1 MEKQRLCIAI
11 DTTGSMQAYLTAS
24 KEAIQIMYPFLPLL
38 KIEEIIIVTYGD
50 FDSSHTQINQVV
62 EIFRNVTPGL
72 VNCIKLCQV
81 GGGGDH
87 VEALNT
93 GLFKIL
99 KFLQQQNPTPIIVMH
114 DACGYTKLDCNCN
127 SDPTQRDLEFKAL
140 EREGIN
146 KSDATTEYFVK
157 QLAERHLVTCITSN
171 RCPANAKMYSDNG
184 GYCDV
189 ISQNVTDITSA
200 LFKMLTDILNL
211 SPSTQRT
218 RPIKTPDGSAPAK
231 ITWTIDDIN
240 LFRKLIL
247 QNGTIMEHVSG
258 LASLYYTA
266 IRQNKD
272 MVRHAEFMKELANEG
287 VSAAVRN
294 IFKEAQ
300 NELNKVSIDIFQKA
314 EEQGPRI
321 IGNKT
326 FLTGLLEMLTCT
338 GKGTTAASRT
348 ELKELIKSIKI
359 IDIGDPRFS
368 EGFPLSIITGT
379 KQIVNQDQDQTIE
392 QDESSRLI
400 DGLSLLI
407 SYLGRDGNNYLV
419 KVYNRPAL
427 ALLMACL
434 LSWTRLYE
442 ITDVVGHIIKNGDFL
457 QSDKLILSA
466 SAYNMSWLIT
476 VVTAFRKI
484 MPDNNMHKLYKMYML
499 VTILEMS
506 KKSVEFTS
514 RQEVEKM
521 TINALIEYVP
531 GVMMFYCVA
540 LRQWYP
546 ACLACKCNKSTVEDI
561 IKQMVEYNIGT
572 NEYHTALRKLCDKNE
587 FIFLSTYA
595 IYFYKDL
602 PDNPHLLDPFMYNT
616 RTHIEMEKCDET
628 TLNDIYDKYVGGN
641 GEHIFSNC
649 VPHSNLTSAENCIC
663 TQCGALYGVSDTR
676 KHPPRRCATCRFNTP
691 IKDDRRPTSLIKTYL
706 ITCEN
711 GHKFVC
717 NYERTEMIA
726 TDVCPFCSIDLN
738 ACTNTKTYLVEQFF
752 IDNIE
757 YVALAL
763 GISESIL
770 SRLMTTK
777 SAYKTAVC
785 VETETINPDFAKWL
799 PSPFICKTPE
809 GKHIVR
815 IAGCP
820 LTDASCANILSL
832 MKQKFC
838 LRCMCCSEKK
848 SCEEFKKVC
857 SRANCIFDICSTC
870 VQSFHPCHIGNAT
883 DEQVYNGSLSISVLS
898 CSGCRSPI
906 DPDAKMLN
914 YGLVRFIF
922 KNNDITTLDGSIYN
936 SIAAAVFAG
945 VPFWRCSNGPNC
957 LSLRNKANHGIFE
970 VPKLACDQIDENPHH
985 ICEACVQQQMALAK
999 QQAEEARA
1007 RMLELTP
1014 DKDDYG
1020 FFIIDGERCRQCP
1033 NCNAYAV
1040 RTIGCAHMTCVCGQH
1055 YCYCCGLPHA
1065 NPGETY
1071 AHIRQLFRGEIYPSK
1086 EQIEEVIRLRKTD
1099 PDAILPDI
1107 QDTYYGDEETDSD
1120 EEYD

>member
-1 MEKQRLCIAI
+1 MVDQLVFVI
-11 DTTGSMQAYLTAS
+11 DTTGSMAEYLKTL
-24 KEAIQIMYPFLPLL
+24 KKVIQIIYPFLSLL
-38 KIEEIIIVTYGD
+38 YIKEIIIVIYGD
-50 FDSSHTQINQVV
+50 FDASHTQIDQVV
-62 EIFRNVTPGL
+62 KIFTNATPEC
-72 VNCIKLCQV
+72 VNSIRLCQV
-81 GGGGDH
+81 GEGGDQ

-93 GLFKIL
+93 ALFKIL
-99 KFLQQQNPTPIIVMH
+99 KFLQQQSPTPIIVIH
-114 DACGYTKLDCNCN
+114 DACGHTKLGCSCG
-127 SDPTQRDLEFKAL
+127 SGPKHRDLEFKAL
-140 EREGIN
+140 ETEGIN
-146 KSDATTEYFVK
+146 ESDATTEYLVGK
-157 QLAERHLVTCITSN
+157 LAERHLVTCITSN
-171 RCPANAKMYSDNG
+171 KKCPANLEIYKQGG

-189 ISQNVTDITSA
+189 ISSNETEITAA

-218 RPIKTPDGSAPAK
+218 IPMKTSDGSAPAK

-247 QNGTIMEHVSG
+247 QNGTIMVHVSS

-266 IRQNKD
+266 IRQTKD
-272 MVRHAEFMKELANEG
+272 MVRHAEFMKDLANEG

-300 NELNKVSIDIFQKA
+300 NELNKIHIDIFQK
-314 EEQGPRI
+314 EDEQGPRI
-321 IGNKT
+321 IGNNI
-326 FLTGLLEMLTCT
+326 FLTELLEALTCT

-348 ELKELIKSIKI
+348 NLKELIKSIEI
-359 IDIGDPRFS
+359 IDITDPRFS

-379 KQIVNQDQDQTIE
+379 KQIVNPDQDTE

-400 DGLSLLI
+400 DSLSLLI
-407 SYLGRDGNNYLV
+407 SYLGRDENNYLV

-427 ALLMACL
+427 ALLMAGL
-434 LSWTRLYE
+434 LSWTSLYE
-442 ITDVVGHIIKNGDFL
+442 ITDVVGHIIKTGDFL
-457 QSDKLILSA
+457 KSDKLILSA

-484 MPDNNMHKLYKMYML
+484 MPDTNMHKLYKMYML

-506 KKSVEFTS
+506 KKSVDFTS
-514 RQEVEKM
+514 YQEAEKM

-546 ACLACKCNKSTVEDI
+546 ACLACKCNKSIVVEV
-561 IKQMVEYNIGT
+561 IKQMVQYNIGT
-572 NEYHTALRKLCDKNE
+572 NEYHTALLRLCDKNE

-595 IYFYKDL
+595 IYFYTKPHDDEYSKDPL
-602 PDNPHLLDPFMYNT
+602 ILDDFMTDT
-616 RTHIEMEKCDET
+616 RTNIKIEECNEL
-628 TLNDIYDKYVGGN
+628 TLNDIYDKYVGEN

-649 VPHSNLTSAENCIC
+649 VPHSNLISARNYIC
-663 TQCGALYGVSDTR
+663 TQCGALYGVSDTLTN
-676 KHPPRRCATCRFNTP
+676 PIRRCATCRFNKP
-691 IKDDRRPTSLIKTYL
+691 IKDDRRPKRLIQTYS
-706 ITCEN
+706 ITCEK

-717 NYERTEMIA
+717 NYKRTEMIA
-726 TDVCPFCSIDLN
+726 TKVCPFCSININ
-738 ACTNTKTYLVEQFF
+738 ACTNTKSHLVEQFF

-785 VETETINPDFAKWL
+785 VETETIYPDFAKWL
-799 PSPFICKTPE
+799 PTPFICKTPE
-809 GKHIVR
+809 GEHTVR

-820 LTDASCANILSL
+820 LTDESTKNVLSL

-848 SCEEFKKVC
+848 SCEEFKNVC

-870 VQSFHPCHIGNAT
+870 VQSFHPCNIGNST
-883 DEQVYNGSLSISVLS
+883 DEQVFNGSLSIGVLS
-898 CSGCRSPI
+898 CSGCRSSI
-906 DPDAKMLN
+906 DPSAKMLN
-914 YGLVRFIF
+914 YGLARFIF
-922 KNNDITTLDGSIYN
+922 KNNNITTLDGRTYN

-945 VPFWRCSNGPNC
+945 VPFWRCSNGPKC

-985 ICEACVQQQMALAK
+985 ICEACVLQQMALAK
-999 QQAEEARA
+999 QQAEEALA
-1007 RMLELTP
+1007 RMSGLTP

-1065 NPGETY
+1065 SAVDTY
-1071 AHIRQLFRGEIYPSK
+1071 AHIRGEFRGEISPS
-1086 EQIEEVIRLRKTD
+1086 IRLIEILYLRKIGN
-1099 PDAILPDI
+1099 PDAILHDS
-1107 QDTYYGDEETDSD
+1107 DFEDEETDSD